1 MNFVGATYRLADQ
14 KSLWNII
21 SHRRLSSHMH
31 KPINPFCGFPPFFLT
46 PTDLLFIAGRGDAD
60 DKMSWLLSD
69 SFMAGLVVLVILLLG
84 SSYRTLAGVNLC
96 DGDAVATSSDELSSG
111 ANLNR
116 V

>member
-1 MNFVGATYRLADQ
+1 
-14 KSLWNII
+14 
-21 SHRRLSSHMH
+21 MH